1 MAVGKVLFKRVLL
14 KTGGRI
20 HRLTVQRD
28 CKANIPI
35 GQIGPQSG
43 VCVRVMSKRVTVMLT
58 ETSDRYDAPARPE
71 IIPGSR
77 LWRPP
82 VIHDVSVEMTR
93 KTSSTM
99 ESVPG
104 FVKNGS

>member
-1 MAVGKVLFKRVLL
+1 
-14 KTGGRI
+14 
-20 HRLTVQRD
+20 
-28 CKANIPI
+28 
-35 GQIGPQSG
+35 
-43 VCVRVMSKRVTVMLT
+43 MLT